1 MDLLDII
8 FISSILSLLIITIC
22 NMTNTSYQVICFLM
36 ILNCF
41 IIISLLIKPNNYK
54 ITEHMT
60 NRRNNFKDLHNPIKK
75 ANCNVGEDY
84 TLKDC
89 ITCDNSCLQ

>member
-1 MDLLDII
+1 M
-8 FISSILSLLIITIC
+8 
-22 NMTNTSYQVICFLM
+22 NNTSYQVICFLI

-41 IIISLLIKPNNYK
+41 IIISLFIIKYKKINNNKYK

-60 NRRNNFKDLHNPIKK
+60 TRRDNFKDLHNTIKK